1 MSFAFPKNFL
11 WGAATSAHQVEG
23 GNRNDWTAWENL
35 GRVKNGDRSG
45 RAADHYHRF
54 REDFA
59 LAKSLGQNA
68 HRFSLEWSR
77 IEPEPGKFDP
87 DAIAHYH
94 AVIDELLKLGI
105 EPMVTIHHFTN
116 PVWFADRG
124 GWEKRA
130 NVELFANFVERVAK
144 EYAGK
149 VKYWITINEP
159 TVITTLGYLDARWPP
174 QKKSYR
180 LGWIAI
186 RNLLLAH
193 RRAYAILHRL
203 RPDAMVASANN
214 LVDYKASRHWHPGDQ
229 AMKILVEYWHN
240 DWWLHRTRHEQDF
253 FALNY
258 YFHHALRFRLALPA
272 KLFLPEPH
280 PDRPRSDLGWEIHPA
295 GFGRVL
301 RWLGQLGKPIIVTEN
316 GLADAAD
323 TYRPDFIRNHVRE
336 IRDALRDGVDIRG
349 YFHWSLIDN
358 FEWADGFGP
367 RFGLVTI
374 DYQTQQRTPRPSAEV
389 YANICRSNGAGLD
402 QHNTD

>member
-1 MSFAFPKNFL
+1 MASVFPKNFL

-23 GNRNDWTAWENL
+23 GNYNDWTEWEKL
-35 GRVKNGDRSG
+35 GRVKNGDQSG
-45 RAADHYHRF
+45 QTVDHFHRF

-59 LAKSLGQNA
+59 LVKRLDQNA

-77 IEPEPGKFDP
+77 IEPEPGRYNQV
-87 DAIAHYH
+87 AIDHYH

-116 PVWFADRG
+116 PVWFAKRG
-124 GWEKRA
+124 GWEKKV
-130 NVELFANFVERVAK
+130 NVDAFANFVERVAQ

-186 RNLLLAH
+186 RNLLHAH
-193 RRAYAILHRL
+193 RRAYSILHRY

-214 LVDYKASRHWHPGDQ
+214 LVDYQASRRWHPGDQ
-229 AMKILVEYWHN
+229 IMKMMVEYWHN
-240 DWWLHRTRHEQDF
+240 DWWLNRTQDEQDF

-258 YFHHALRFRLALPA
+258 YFHHGLRFRFALPS
-272 KLFLPEPH
+272 KLFLPVP
-280 PDRPRSDLGWEIHPA
+280 RPERPTSDLGWEINPA

-316 GLADAAD
+316 GLADAHD
-323 TYRPDFIRNHVRE
+323 KHRPTFLRDHLRE
-336 IRDALRDGVDIRG
+336 VRDAVRDGVDIRG
-349 YFHWSLIDN
+349 YFHWSLLDN
-358 FEWADGFGP
+358 FEWADGFEP
-367 RFGLVTI
+367 RFGLVAV
-374 DYQTQQRTPRPSAEV
+374 DYATQQRILRPSATV
-389 YANICRSNGAGLD
+389 YQKICQTNGGSLD
-402 QHNTD
+402 EE